1 MAVRRHKKLA
11 ALVAIEATYGVDAA
25 PAAADA
31 IIMSNVTFTPLEGD
45 EVSRDLILPY
55 LGNQGMVITGQYGR
69 IECDVEI
76 AGAGAAGTAPA
87 YDALMRACGLAQ
99 TITADTSVEY
109 SLVEDDQE
117 SVSIYFIQDKVQHV
131 LLGARGSMSLSLEPK
146 QIPHFRFTI
155 TGLLGTITD
164 IGAMP
169 AFSTAG
175 WEKPLP
181 VSKANTTMSLLGWS
195 SVAENLSIDLGWTV
209 KPRFLIGDELVLLS
223 DRSSTGTAVVVA
235 KSIAEIDWFTAAKDR
250 TRGALSLIHGTTAGN
265 IVEITAPSVEIGK
278 PTQGQTDGIVNY
290 SLPLALCPN
299 TGLDEVSILVR

>member
-76 AGAGAAGTAPA
+76 AGSGTAGTAPA

-99 TITADTSVEY
+99 TITTDTSVEY
-109 SLVEDDQE
+109 TLVEDDQE

-131 LLGARGSMSLSLEPK
+131 LLGARGTMSLSLAPK

-155 TGLLGTITD
+155 TGLIGTITD
-164 IGAMP
+164 VTNP
-169 AFSTAG
+169 TFSMTG
-175 WEKPLP
+175 WETPLP
-181 VSKANTTMSLLGWS
+181 VSKANTTMSLMGWS
-195 SVAENLSIDLGWTV
+195 SVAESLSIDLGWTV
-209 KPRFLIGDELVLLS
+209 TPRFLIGDELVLLS
-223 DRSSTGTAVVVA
+223 DRSSTGTAVVEA
-235 KSIAEIDWFTAAKDR
+235 KAISEIDWFTAAKDR
-250 TRGALSLIHGTTAGN
+250 TRGALSLVHGTAAGN

-278 PTQGQTDGIVNY
+278 PTQGQTDNIVNY
-290 SLPLALCPN
+290 SLPLALCPD